1 MKDFE
6 FYLPT
11 KIFFG
16 KKALKQIPK
25 ELPKLGKKALC
36 VFGRSSIKKIGL
48 YEKLQNL
55 LYEAQIKY
63 IEFSGI
69 KPNPLLSKVLEGIEI
84 AKENKVDFILAVGGG
99 SVIDTAK
106 AIACGYYYSGD
117 LWDLFERKAFP
128 EKALP
133 IAVIPT
139 ISGTGSE
146 LNEVSVITHDI
157 KKIKHSL
164 RSPLLFPKV
173 SFLDPTLTF
182 TVSAEYTAYGAVDA
196 FSHVF
201 EFFIN
206 RENKK
211 EDLTEDLMVTLMKN
225 ILKWS
230 KVAIKEPKNYEARA
244 NLMWASSLALCG
256 LIKAG
261 IGGYRFA
268 LHAMEHPLSG
278 GYDIPHGMGLAILM
292 RAWIKRY
299 KEDSIIK
306 KFFERVFEVPI
317 KNKSALDKGLEKFEE
332 WLKEMNIPLNLKEI
346 GIPYEELDILTE
358 KAFEIFRLYKAEE
371 EYPRNKIK
379 EIFEIAYF

>member
-6 FYLPT
+6 FYIPT
-11 KIFFG
+11 KVFFG
-16 KKALKQIPK
+16 KKALTYIPK
-25 ELPKLGKKALC
+25 ELPKLGKKTLW
-36 VFGRSSIKKIGL
+36 VFGRSFIKTTGL

-55 LYEAQIKY
+55 LYKAQIKY
-63 IEFSGI
+63 IELGGV
-69 KPNPLLSKVLEGIEI
+69 KPNPLLSKVIEGVEV
-84 AKENKVDFILAVGGG
+84 AKKNKVDFILAVGGG

-106 AIACGYYYSGD
+106 AIACGYYHSEN
-117 LWDLFERKAFP
+117 LWDFFERKAFP

-133 IAVIPT
+133 IVAIPT

-157 KKIKHSL
+157 QKIKHSL
-164 RSPLLFPKV
+164 RSPLLFPKI

-182 TVSAEYTAYGAVDA
+182 TVSPEYTAYGAIDA

-211 EDLTEDLMVTLMKN
+211 EDLTEDLMIILMKN

-230 KVAIKEPKNYEARA
+230 KIAIKQPDNYQARA
-244 NLMWASSLALCG
+244 NLMWASGLALCG

-261 IGGYRFA
+261 IGSYRFA

-292 RAWIKRY
+292 RAWIKKY
-299 KEDSIIK
+299 KENDMIK
-306 KFFERVFEVPI
+306 RFFEKIFELPI
-317 KNKSALDKGLEKFEE
+317 KNKFMVEKGVEKFEE
-332 WLKEMNIPLNLKEI
+332 WLKEMKIPLNLKEI
-346 GIPYEELDILTE
+346 GIPYEDLEILTE
-358 KAFEIFRLYKAEE
+358 KAFKIFRLYKAEK
-371 EYPRNKIK
+371 EYSKNKIK
-379 EIFEIAYF
+379 EILEIAYF